1 MAQGGQAG
9 PACLWGQPCATL
21 GDMTADLS
29 PTPAPQL
36 SPTRRAFGVYIGRF
50 EPPHLAHQAVMRE
63 ALEQV
68 DTLILVIGS
77 ARAARTTKNPFT
89 AQEREALIRA
99 MLTEAGVDPARLRF
113 VAVRDHLYDEGR
125 WLAEVRSGVQAHTGG
140 SADVALIGHIKD
152 GSSYYLRSFPDWDFL
167 PTHVISGL
175 SATAVRRAL
184 FERRLHDLG
193 GMVPPAVEAFLREFY
208 PSADSAALRAEY
220 EHLLACQ
227 AALDP
232 ARTPP
237 IAVTAH
243 AAVTRAGRVLLL
255 RRGVH
260 PGQGNLALPGREL
273 LPDETLVA
281 CAARA
286 AQLDTGLDVR
296 EFMGADAT
304 STGLHAAWLAGQV
317 FDAPDRSP
325 RGRVVAHAFP
335 FNLGSGP
342 LPDLRPGGDAAQA
355 LWLPVPEALGSP
367 ELFFEDHH
375 AILEELL
382 ARA

>member
-1 MAQGGQAG
+1 M
-9 PACLWGQPCATL
+9 
-21 GDMTADLS
+21 
-29 PTPAPQL
+29 
-36 SPTRRAFGVYIGRF
+36 
-50 EPPHLAHQAVMRE
+50 
-63 ALEQV
+63 
-68 DTLILVIGS
+68 
-77 ARAARTTKNPFT
+77 
-89 AQEREALIRA
+89 
-99 MLTEAGVDPARLRF
+99 
-113 VAVRDHLYDEGR
+113 
-125 WLAEVRSGVQAHTGG
+125 
-140 SADVALIGHIKD
+140 
-152 GSSYYLRSFPDWDFL
+152 
-167 PTHVISGL
+167 
-175 SATAVRRAL
+175 
-184 FERRLHDLG
+184 
-193 GMVPPAVEAFLREFY
+193 
-208 PSADSAALRAEY
+208 
-220 EHLLACQ
+220 
-227 AALDP
+227 
-232 ARTPP
+232 
-237 IAVTAH
+237 
-243 AAVTRAGRVLLL
+243 
-255 RRGVH
+255 
-260 PGQGNLALPGREL
+260 PGREL